1 MIRTTDM
8 GGALLERRHGPYPI
22 GLMAII
28 ATVAMLFASFTA
40 AILVRRTGMDWVRV
54 SLPAIV
60 WLNTAIIAVSSVVI
74 ELGRSAVRKNAQL
87 RAARLLEATA
97 FLGGLFLVG
106 QLAAWFALVG
116 QGILLPTNPHASFFY
131 MLSAVHGAHV
141 VGGIGALIWTMH
153 RTKQGAYTA
162 ENQTGLLHAAI
173 YWHIV
178 GIVWIYVL
186 VLLKTL

>member
-1 MIRTTDM
+1 MTRTMDM
-8 GGALLERRHGPYPI
+8 GGALIERRGPYPI

-54 SLPAIV
+54 SLPAVV
-60 WLNTAIIAVSSVVI
+60 WLNTAIIVVSSVVI
-74 ELGRSAVRKNAQL
+74 ELGRAAVRKNAQL
-87 RAARLLEATA
+87 RAARLLEVTA
-97 FLGGLFLVG
+97 LLGGLFLIG

-141 VGGIGALIWTMH
+141 VGGIGALIWTMR

-162 ENQTGLLHAAI
+162 QNQTGLLHAAI
-173 YWHIV
+173 YWHVV

-186 VLLKTL
+186 VLLITL

>member
-8 GGALLERRHGPYPI
+8 GGALLERRGPYPI

-60 WLNTAIIAVSSVVI
+60 WLNTAIIVVSSVVI
-74 ELGRSAVRKNAQL
+74 ELGRAAVRKNEQL
-87 RAARLLEATA
+87 RAARLLEVTA
-97 FLGGLFLVG
+97 LLGGLFLIG

-116 QGILLPTNPHASFFY
+116 PGILLPTNPHPSIFY
-131 MLSAVHGAHV
+131 KLSSLHRAHE
-141 VGGIGALIWTMH
+141 VGGIGA
-153 RTKQGAYTA
+153 
-162 ENQTGLLHAAI
+162 
-173 YWHIV
+173 
-178 GIVWIYVL
+178 
-186 VLLKTL
+186 